1 MKISKR
7 LQFIF
12 NLLPREGESFWDL
25 FTDHGLLLI
34 KAATDLKYKK
44 FYGVDAVQSLVDK
57 LQAKTSYIPSSEII
71 LKCELAQKIELD
83 SNNVIT
89 LLGVGTKTISETLEH
104 FENQNCCNTYIISS
118 HKDTFSLREYLFNK
132 GLNFIS
138 EHFIQD
144 NGKGYE
150 IIVLNNDF
158 PKKLTPRFGF
168 DIWLNK
174 DVKNYKLLKINALY
188 KTRRADNLS
197 IINYLELL
205 EA

>member
-1 MKISKR
+1 M
-7 LQFIF
+7 
-12 NLLPREGESFWDL
+12 N
-25 FTDHGLLLI
+25 
-34 KAATDLKYKK
+34 Y
-44 FYGVDAVQSLVDK
+44 
-57 LQAKTSYIPSSEII
+57 
-71 LKCELAQKIELD
+71 QKIRLN

-89 LLGVGTKTISETLEH
+89 LLGVGTKTISETLDN
-104 FENQNCCNTYIISS
+104 FENQNAQNTYIISS
-118 HKDTFSLREYLFNK
+118 HKDTFRLREYLFSK

-174 DVKNYKLLKINALY
+174 DVKKYKLLKIKALY